1 MKKFLEYGVYTHE
14 KYTMSDPNDGRFSP
28 DGTSFVIASALGSI
42 SIYSCDKSNFK
53 YSATRVEQFLPLDD
67 VKHD

>member
-1 MKKFLEYGVYTHE
+1 
-14 KYTMSDPNDGRFSP
+14 MSDPNDGRFSP